1 MKRERSARS
10 HGALIGLLAAVAI
23 FVVPISSPAA
33 EEEVRT
39 LLRELWIQMPA
50 REAGAPLF
58 SLPDANGAP
67 VRLAD
72 FKGRPLMLYFWTT
85 Y

>member
-10 HGALIGLLAAVAI
+10 PGALIGLLAAVAI
-23 FVVPISSPAA
+23 FVVPTSSPAA

-58 SLPDANGAP
+58 SLPDLNGAP

-72 FKGRPLMLYFWTT
+72 FKGRPVMLYFWTT

>member
-1 MKRERSARS
+1 MRSR
-10 HGALIGLLAAVAI
+10 GTVIGLLAAVAI
-23 FVVPISSPAA
+23 LGGPLSLPAG

-39 LLRELWIQMPA
+39 LLRELSIQMPS

-58 SLPDANGAP
+58 SLPGVSGTP

-72 FKGRPLMLYFWTT
+72 HRGRLVMLYFWTT